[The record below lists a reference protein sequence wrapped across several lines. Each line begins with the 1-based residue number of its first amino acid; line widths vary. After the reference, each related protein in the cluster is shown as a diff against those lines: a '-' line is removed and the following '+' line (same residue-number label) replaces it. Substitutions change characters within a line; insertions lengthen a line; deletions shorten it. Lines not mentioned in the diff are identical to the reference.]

1 MTSSD
6 SVPMAATCGQ
16 MEFKQFVE
24 IKGMHEGTEYALNL
38 SMESLQMNL
47 LDHSSYEVLATISVG
62 VLAYD
67 HMEIDNISHV
77 EELEEDMDKNQP
89 GIIGYS
95 VKEGETIWDIAK
107 KYRCT
112 IEDLKRT
119 NELANG
125 ELSANQKLLVVK
137 FL

>member
-1 MTSSD
+1 
-6 SVPMAATCGQ
+6 
-16 MEFKQFVE
+16 
-24 IKGMHEGTEYALNL
+24 
-38 SMESLQMNL
+38 
-47 LDHSSYEVLATISVG
+47 
-62 VLAYD
+62 
-67 HMEIDNISHV
+67 MEIDELQHLDKGEVIVLNDRCYPIRGYLKDYSEYCRLEKANGKPVAYYEHV
-77 EELEEDMDKNQP
+77 PQYHTIDLLSKWKYPKELEEDMDKNQP

>member
-1 MTSSD
+1 M
-6 SVPMAATCGQ
+6 
-16 MEFKQFVE
+16 
-24 IKGMHEGTEYALNL
+24 
-38 SMESLQMNL
+38 
-47 LDHSSYEVLATISVG
+47 LATISVG